1 MHNYYLDS
9 NSFIVKYH
17 FNKKAVYFIQKIYML
32 KKLLPIFLFFFVFS
46 TILYSQENSGLFDD
60 NLKLTDNSGK
70 FTLHSDRNTKFNSNK
85 VVNDKINLS
94 LSEDNLNKTDNLFYH
109 SPAVLKLKEST
120 SKAKKRHIDVYFHN
134 FYDSYQE
141 NYIANFIGH
150 VLFGVGPGFFVG
162 PYLDVYADSKSTKTL
177 IYNDRFVEI
186 GFFLRYFF
194 FKNLYFEGRIGYT
207 RQIDLDSNKINF
219 KPMLV
224 YFYRF
229 GEPVFKRTKTT
240 DPKTSMYL
248 DIYYAAMYD
257 YKYKNAF
264 LQGILTQALRFSMKG
279 YSYFENY
286 LFQSGQFDGR
296 KVDYNNYVEIGTG
309 VRFKPNMLVGPVIFV
324 EPTYKVYF
332 YGDRKNSFQIKAGF
346 LLNFFL
352 DI

>member
-1 MHNYYLDS
+1 MY
-9 NSFIVKYH
+9 
-17 FNKKAVYFIQKIYML
+17 
-32 KKLLPIFLFFFVFS
+32 KKLLPIILFFI
-46 TILYSQENSGLFDD
+46 ILTTFLKSQENSGNFSN
-60 NLKLTDNSGK
+60 NLIFSGNSGK
-70 FTLHSDRNTKFNSNK
+70 LSLFSDRNTKSSQNQLIGNK
-85 VVNDKINLS
+85 IQLS
-94 LSEDNLNKTDNLFYH
+94 LSEKNHSNRDNMFYQE
-109 SPAVLKLKEST
+109 PAVLKLKEST
-120 SKAKKRHIDVYFHN
+120 SKSKKRHIDVYFHN

-150 VLFGVGPGFFVG
+150 VHFGVGPGFYMG
-162 PYLDVYADSKSTKTL
+162 PYLDVYADSKSSKAL

-186 GFFLRYFF
+186 GFFLRYYFF
-194 FKNLYFEGRIGYT
+194 QNLYFEGRIGYT

-229 GEPVFKRTKTT
+229 GEPVFKRTKST
-240 DPKTSMYL
+240 DPKTSLYL

-286 LFQSGQFDGR
+286 LFESGQFDGR
-296 KVDYNNYVEIGTG
+296 KVDYNNYFEIGTG

-332 YGDRKNSFQIKAGF
+332 YGDRKNSFQLKAGF
-346 LLNFFL
+346 ILNFFL

>member
-1 MHNYYLDS
+1 MY
-9 NSFIVKYH
+9 
-17 FNKKAVYFIQKIYML
+17 
-32 KKLLPIFLFFFVFS
+32 KKLLPIILFFI
-46 TILYSQENSGLFDD
+46 ILTTFLKSQENSGNFSN
-60 NLKLTDNSGK
+60 NLIFSGNSGK
-70 FTLHSDRNTKFNSNK
+70 LSLFSDRNTKSSQNQLIG
-85 VVNDKINLS
+85 DKIQLS
-94 LSEDNLNKTDNLFYH
+94 LSEKNHSNRDNMFYQE
-109 SPAVLKLKEST
+109 PAVLKLKEST

-150 VLFGVGPGFFVG
+150 VHFGVGPGFYMG
-162 PYLDVYADSKSTKTL
+162 PYLDVYADSKSSKAL

-186 GFFLRYFF
+186 GFFLRYYFF
-194 FKNLYFEGRIGYT
+194 QNLYFEGRIGYT

-229 GEPVFKRTKTT
+229 GEPVFKRTKST

-264 LQGILTQALRFSMKG
+264 LQGILTQALRFSLKG

-286 LFQSGQFDGR
+286 LFESGQFDGR
-296 KVDYNNYVEIGTG
+296 KVDYNNYFEIGTG

-332 YGDRKNSFQIKAGF
+332 YGDRKNSFQLKAGF
-346 LLNFFL
+346 ILNFFL

>member
-1 MHNYYLDS
+1 MY
-9 NSFIVKYH
+9 
-17 FNKKAVYFIQKIYML
+17 
-32 KKLLPIFLFFFVFS
+32 KKLLPIILFFI
-46 TILYSQENSGLFDD
+46 ILTTFLKSQENSGNFSN
-60 NLKLTDNSGK
+60 NLIFSGNSGK
-70 FTLHSDRNTKFNSNK
+70 LSLFSDRNTKSSQNQLIGNK
-85 VVNDKINLS
+85 IQLS
-94 LSEDNLNKTDNLFYH
+94 LSEKNHSNRDNMFYQE
-109 SPAVLKLKEST
+109 PAVLKLKEST

-150 VLFGVGPGFFVG
+150 VHFGVGPGFYMG
-162 PYLDVYADSKSTKTL
+162 PYLDVYADSKSSKAL

-186 GFFLRYFF
+186 GFFLRYYFF
-194 FKNLYFEGRIGYT
+194 QNLYFEGRIGYT

-229 GEPVFKRTKTT
+229 GEPVFKRTKST

-264 LQGILTQALRFSMKG
+264 LQGILTQALRFSLKG

-286 LFQSGQFDGR
+286 LFESGQFDGR
-296 KVDYNNYVEIGTG
+296 KVDYNNYFEIGTG

-332 YGDRKNSFQIKAGF
+332 YGDRKNSFQLKAGF
-346 LLNFFL
+346 ILNFFL

>member
-1 MHNYYLDS
+1 MY
-9 NSFIVKYH
+9 
-17 FNKKAVYFIQKIYML
+17 
-32 KKLLPIFLFFFVFS
+32 KKLLPIILFFI
-46 TILYSQENSGLFDD
+46 ILTTFLKSQENSGNFSN
-60 NLKLTDNSGK
+60 NLIFSGNSGK
-70 FTLHSDRNTKFNSNK
+70 LSLYSDRNTKSSQNQLIG
-85 VVNDKINLS
+85 DKIQLS
-94 LSEDNLNKTDNLFYH
+94 LSEKNHSNRDNMFYQE
-109 SPAVLKLKEST
+109 PAVLKLKEST

-150 VLFGVGPGFFVG
+150 VHFGVGPGFYMG
-162 PYLDVYADSKSTKTL
+162 PYLDVYADSKSSKAL

-186 GFFLRYFF
+186 GFFLRYYFF
-194 FKNLYFEGRIGYT
+194 QNLYFEGRIGYT

-229 GEPVFKRTKTT
+229 GEPVFKRTKST
-240 DPKTSMYL
+240 DPKTSLYL

-264 LQGILTQALRFSMKG
+264 LQGILTQALRFSLKG

-286 LFQSGQFDGR
+286 LFESGQFDGR
-296 KVDYNNYVEIGTG
+296 KVDYNNYFEIGTG

-332 YGDRKNSFQIKAGF
+332 YGDRKNSFQLKAGF
-346 LLNFFL
+346 ILNFFL

>member
-1 MHNYYLDS
+1 
-9 NSFIVKYH
+9 
-17 FNKKAVYFIQKIYML
+17 ML
-32 KKLLPIFLFFFVFS
+32 KKLLPIFLFFIFFS
-46 TILYSQENSGLFDD
+46 SIITAQDNINSEKNQFASLYKNTEKSGI
-60 NLKLTDNSGK
+60 S
-70 FTLHSDRNTKFNSNK
+70 
-85 VVNDKINLS
+85 
-94 LSEDNLNKTDNLFYH
+94 
-109 SPAVLKLKEST
+109 LKLKPSYSENYTVSAGNPLKLKSKNITQREGDKTFNPIDLRLKGST
-120 SKAKKRHIDVYFHN
+120 AKKNKKYIDIYFHN

-141 NYIANFIGH
+141 NYIANLIGH
-150 VLFGVGPGFFVG
+150 VHFGVGPGFFVG
-162 PYLDVYADSKSTKTL
+162 PYLDVYADSRSSKAL

-186 GFFLRYFF
+186 GFFLRYYFF
-194 FKNLYFEGRIGYT
+194 TNLYFEGRIGYT

-229 GEPVFKRTKTT
+229 GEPVFKRTKST

-264 LQGILTQALRFSMKG
+264 LQGILTQALRFSLKG

-286 LFQSGQFDGR
+286 LFESGQFDGR
-296 KVDYNNYVEIGTG
+296 KVDYNNYFEIGTG
-309 VRFKPNMLVGPVIFV
+309 VRFKPNMLAGPVIFV

-332 YGDRKNSFQIKAGF
+332 FGDKKNSFQIKAGF

-352 DI
+352 EI

>member
-1 MHNYYLDS
+1 
-9 NSFIVKYH
+9 
-17 FNKKAVYFIQKIYML
+17 ML
-32 KKLLPIFLFFFVFS
+32 KRLLPIFLIFAVNFYVS
-46 TILYSQENSGLFDD
+46 YSQEFINPVSYQEKTSSKFDIE
-60 NLKLTDNSGK
+60 NLD
-70 FTLHSDRNTKFNSNK
+70 
-85 VVNDKINLS
+85 LS
-94 LSEDNLNKTDNLFYH
+94 
-109 SPAVLKLKEST
+109 LKLKNSSD
-120 SKAKKRHIDVYFHN
+120 SKYPSAVSSVNDRKTGLNPFKKISASGIGSFKLKEKVTKSGKKYIDVYFHN

-150 VLFGVGPGFFVG
+150 LHFGVGPGFFVG
-162 PYLDVYADSKSTKTL
+162 PYLDVYADSKSSKAL
-177 IYNDRFVEI
+177 IYNDRFVEL
-186 GFFLRYFF
+186 GFFLRYYF

-229 GEPVFKRTKTT
+229 GEPVFKRTKSS
-240 DPKTSMYL
+240 DPNTSLYL

-296 KVDYNNYVEIGTG
+296 KVDYNNYFEIGTG
-309 VRFKPNMLVGPVIFV
+309 IRFKPNMLVGPVIFV

-332 YGDRKNSFQIKAGF
+332 FGEKKNSFQVKAGF
-346 LLNFFL
+346 ILNFFL
-352 DI
+352 EM

>member
-1 MHNYYLDS
+1 
-9 NSFIVKYH
+9 
-17 FNKKAVYFIQKIYML
+17 ML
-32 KKLLPIFLFFFVFS
+32 KKLLPFFLFFFIFTS
-46 TILYSQENSGLFDD
+46 LLISQENSRLFSVD
-60 NLKLTDNSGK
+60 LKLSENSGK
-70 FTLHSDRNTKFNSNK
+70 NTLYSNLKSESSAFRNI
-85 VVNDKINLS
+85 NDKFKLSVSEKSINKS
-94 LSEDNLNKTDNLFYH
+94 DNLFNIE
-109 SPAVLKLKEST
+109 PAVLKLKEST
-120 SKAKKRHIDVYFHN
+120 SKAKKRHVDVYFHN
-134 FYDSYQE
+134 FYDSFQE

-150 VLFGVGPGFFVG
+150 IHFGIGPGFYVG
-162 PYLDVYADSKSTKTL
+162 PYLDVYADSKSSKNL

-219 KPMLV
+219 KPLLV

-229 GEPVFKRTKTT
+229 GDPVFKRTKTT

-264 LQGILTQALRFSMKG
+264 LQGILTQALRLSMKG

-296 KVDYNNYVEIGTG
+296 KLDYNNYFEIGTG

-324 EPTYKVYF
+324 EPTYKIYF
-332 YGDRKNSFQIKAGF
+332 FGNRKNSFQIKAGF

>member
-1 MHNYYLDS
+1 
-9 NSFIVKYH
+9 
-17 FNKKAVYFIQKIYML
+17 ML
-32 KKLLPIFLFFFVFS
+32 KRLLPIFLIFAVNYYV
-46 TILYSQENSGLFDD
+46 LYSQEFVNSGSYADRTNSVSD
-60 NLKLTDNSGK
+60 IGNLDFS
-70 FTLHSDRNTKFNSNK
+70 
-85 VVNDKINLS
+85 
-94 LSEDNLNKTDNLFYH
+94 
-109 SPAVLKLKEST
+109 LKLKNNGENKYST
-120 SKAKKRHIDVYFHN
+120 SSSSFSERKAGLNPFKKTSTQEIGSFKLKEKVTKAGKKYIDVYFHN

-150 VLFGVGPGFFVG
+150 LHFGVGPGFFVG
-162 PYLDVYADSKSTKTL
+162 PYLDVYADSRSSKAL

-186 GFFLRYFF
+186 GFFLRYYF
-194 FKNLYFEGRIGYT
+194 FKNIYFEGRIGYT

-229 GEPVFKRTKTT
+229 GEPVFKRTKSS
-240 DPKTSMYL
+240 DPKTSLYL

-296 KVDYNNYVEIGTG
+296 KVDYNNYFEIGTG

-324 EPTYKVYF
+324 EPTYKIYF
-332 YGDRKNSFQIKAGF
+332 FGDKKNSFQLKAGF
-346 LLNFFL
+346 ILNFFL
-352 DI
+352 EM

>member
-1 MHNYYLDS
+1 MY
-9 NSFIVKYH
+9 
-17 FNKKAVYFIQKIYML
+17 
-32 KKLLPIFLFFFVFS
+32 KKLLPIILFFI
-46 TILYSQENSGLFDD
+46 ILTTFLKSQENSGNFSN
-60 NLKLTDNSGK
+60 NLIFSGNSGK
-70 FTLHSDRNTKFNSNK
+70 LSLYSDRNTKSSQNQLIGNK
-85 VVNDKINLS
+85 IQLS
-94 LSEDNLNKTDNLFYH
+94 LSEKDHSNRDNMFYQE
-109 SPAVLKLKEST
+109 PAVLKLKEST

-150 VLFGVGPGFFVG
+150 VHFGVGPGFYMG
-162 PYLDVYADSKSTKTL
+162 PYLDVYADSKSSKAL

-186 GFFLRYFF
+186 GFFLRYYFF
-194 FKNLYFEGRIGYT
+194 QNLYFEGRIGYT

-229 GEPVFKRTKTT
+229 GEPVFKRTKST
-240 DPKTSMYL
+240 DPKTSLYL

-264 LQGILTQALRFSMKG
+264 LQGILTQALRFSLKG

-286 LFQSGQFDGR
+286 LFESGQFDGR
-296 KVDYNNYVEIGTG
+296 KVDYNNYFEIGTG

-332 YGDRKNSFQIKAGF
+332 YGDRKNSFQLKAGF
-346 LLNFFL
+346 ILNFFL

>member
-1 MHNYYLDS
+1 MY
-9 NSFIVKYH
+9 
-17 FNKKAVYFIQKIYML
+17 
-32 KKLLPIFLFFFVFS
+32 KKLLPIILFFI
-46 TILYSQENSGLFDD
+46 ILTTFLKSQENSGNFSN
-60 NLKLTDNSGK
+60 NLIFSGNSGK
-70 FTLHSDRNTKFNSNK
+70 LSLFSDRNTKSSQNQLIGNK
-85 VVNDKINLS
+85 IQLS
-94 LSEDNLNKTDNLFYH
+94 LSEKNHSNRDNMFYQE
-109 SPAVLKLKEST
+109 PAVLKLKEST

-150 VLFGVGPGFFVG
+150 VHFGVGPGFYMG
-162 PYLDVYADSKSTKTL
+162 PYLDVYADSKSSKAL

-186 GFFLRYFF
+186 GFFLRYYFF
-194 FKNLYFEGRIGYT
+194 QNLYFEGRIGYT

-229 GEPVFKRTKTT
+229 GEPVFKRTKST
-240 DPKTSMYL
+240 DPKTSLYL

-264 LQGILTQALRFSMKG
+264 LQGILTQALRFSLKG

-286 LFQSGQFDGR
+286 LFESGQFDGR
-296 KVDYNNYVEIGTG
+296 KVDYNNYFEIGTG

-332 YGDRKNSFQIKAGF
+332 YGDRKNSFQLKAGF
-346 LLNFFL
+346 ILNFFL

>member
-1 MHNYYLDS
+1 MI
-9 NSFIVKYH
+9 F
-17 FNKKAVYFIQKIYML
+17 AVNFY
-32 KKLLPIFLFFFVFS
+32 VS
-46 TILYSQENSGLFDD
+46 YSQEFVNPVSYQEKTSSKFDIE
-60 NLKLTDNSGK
+60 KLD
-70 FTLHSDRNTKFNSNK
+70 
-85 VVNDKINLS
+85 LS
-94 LSEDNLNKTDNLFYH
+94 
-109 SPAVLKLKEST
+109 LKLKNSSD
-120 SKAKKRHIDVYFHN
+120 SKYPSAVSSVNDRKTGLNPFKKISASGIGSFKLKEKVTKSGKKYIDVYFHN

-150 VLFGVGPGFFVG
+150 LHFGVGPGFFVG
-162 PYLDVYADSKSTKTL
+162 PYLDVYADSKSSKAL
-177 IYNDRFVEI
+177 IYNDRFVEL
-186 GFFLRYFF
+186 GFFLRYYF

-229 GEPVFKRTKTT
+229 GEPVFKRTKSS
-240 DPKTSMYL
+240 DPNTSLYL

-296 KVDYNNYVEIGTG
+296 KVDYNNYFEIGTG
-309 VRFKPNMLVGPVIFV
+309 IRFKPNMLVGPVIFV

-332 YGDRKNSFQIKAGF
+332 FGEKKNSFQVKAGF
-346 LLNFFL
+346 ILNFFL
-352 DI
+352 EM

>member
-1 MHNYYLDS
+1 
-9 NSFIVKYH
+9 
-17 FNKKAVYFIQKIYML
+17 ML
-32 KKLLPIFLFFFVFS
+32 KKLLPIFLFFFIFTVF
-46 TILYSQENSGLFDD
+46 LRSQENNSLFSG
-60 NLKLTDNSGK
+60 NLKLSENSGN
-70 FTLHSDRNTKFNSNK
+70 FTLLSDRNTKSVFK
-85 VVNDKINLS
+85 HTVKDKIKLS
-94 LSEDNLNKTDNLFYH
+94 ISEKNQNRSDNLFYKE
-109 SPAVLKLKEST
+109 PAVLKLKESS

-134 FYDSYQE
+134 FYDSFQE

-150 VLFGVGPGFFVG
+150 VHFGVGPGFYMG
-162 PYLDVYADSKSTKTL
+162 PYLDVYADSKSSKAL

-194 FKNLYFEGRIGYT
+194 FQNLYFEGRIGYT

-229 GEPVFKRTKTT
+229 GEPVFKRTKST
-240 DPKTSMYL
+240 DPKTSLYL

-286 LFQSGQFDGR
+286 LFESGQFDGR
-296 KVDYNNYVEIGTG
+296 KVDYNNYFEIGTG

-332 YGDRKNSFQIKAGF
+332 YGNRKNSFQIKAGF

>member
-1 MHNYYLDS
+1 
-9 NSFIVKYH
+9 
-17 FNKKAVYFIQKIYML
+17 ML
-32 KKLLPIFLFFFVFS
+32 KKLLPIFLFISIFTSIIFS
-46 TILYSQENSGLFDD
+46 GENEKLFSD
-60 NLKLTDNSGK
+60 NFENPGEIKLSLKQKDNSKISNFNG
-70 FTLHSDRNTKFNSNK
+70 FSSRISDSRKSELSTG
-85 VVNDKINLS
+85 NLQ
-94 LSEDNLNKTDNLFYH
+94 NPFR
-109 SPAVLKLKEST
+109 LKEST
-120 SKAKKRHIDVYFHN
+120 AKSNKKYIDVYFHN
-134 FYDSYQE
+134 FYDTYQE

-150 VLFGVGPGFFVG
+150 VHFGVGPNFFVG
-162 PYLDVYADSKSTKTL
+162 PYLDVYADSKSTKAL

-186 GFFLRYFF
+186 GFFLRYYF

-229 GEPVFKRTKTT
+229 GEPVWKRTKST

-264 LQGILTQALRFSMKG
+264 LQGILTQALRFSLKG

-286 LFQSGQFDGR
+286 LFESGQFDGR
-296 KVDYNNYVEIGTG
+296 KVDYNNYFEIGTG
-309 VRFKPNMLVGPVIFV
+309 IRFKPNMMAGPVIFV

-332 YGDRKNSFQIKAGF
+332 FGEKKNSFQIKAGF

-352 DI
+352 EI

>member
-1 MHNYYLDS
+1 MY
-9 NSFIVKYH
+9 
-17 FNKKAVYFIQKIYML
+17 
-32 KKLLPIFLFFFVFS
+32 KKLLPIILFFI
-46 TILYSQENSGLFDD
+46 ILTTFLKSQENSGNFSN
-60 NLKLTDNSGK
+60 NLIFSGNSGK
-70 FTLHSDRNTKFNSNK
+70 LSLYSDRNTKSSQNQLIG
-85 VVNDKINLS
+85 DKIQLS
-94 LSEDNLNKTDNLFYH
+94 LSEKNHSNRDNMFYQE
-109 SPAVLKLKEST
+109 PAVLKLKEST
-120 SKAKKRHIDVYFHN
+120 SKSKKRHIDVYFHN

-150 VLFGVGPGFFVG
+150 VHFGVGPGFYMG
-162 PYLDVYADSKSTKTL
+162 PYLDVYADSKSSKAL

-186 GFFLRYFF
+186 GFFLRYYFF
-194 FKNLYFEGRIGYT
+194 QNLYFEGRIGYT

-229 GEPVFKRTKTT
+229 GEPVFKRTKST

-264 LQGILTQALRFSMKG
+264 LQGILTQALRFSLKG

-286 LFQSGQFDGR
+286 LFESGQFDGR
-296 KVDYNNYVEIGTG
+296 KVDYNNYFEIGTG

-332 YGDRKNSFQIKAGF
+332 YGDRKNSFQLKAGF
-346 LLNFFL
+346 ILNFFL

>member
-1 MHNYYLDS
+1 MY
-9 NSFIVKYH
+9 
-17 FNKKAVYFIQKIYML
+17 
-32 KKLLPIFLFFFVFS
+32 KKLLPIILFFI
-46 TILYSQENSGLFDD
+46 ILTTFLKSQENSGNFSN
-60 NLKLTDNSGK
+60 NLIFSGNSGK
-70 FTLHSDRNTKFNSNK
+70 LSLFSDRNTKSSQNQLIG
-85 VVNDKINLS
+85 DKIQLS
-94 LSEDNLNKTDNLFYH
+94 LSEKNHSNRDNMFYQE
-109 SPAVLKLKEST
+109 PAVLKLKEST

-150 VLFGVGPGFFVG
+150 VHFGVGPGFYMG
-162 PYLDVYADSKSTKTL
+162 PYLDVYADSKSSKAL

-186 GFFLRYFF
+186 GFFLRYYFF
-194 FKNLYFEGRIGYT
+194 QNLYFEGRIGYT

-229 GEPVFKRTKTT
+229 GEPVFKRTKST
-240 DPKTSMYL
+240 DPKTSLYL

-264 LQGILTQALRFSMKG
+264 LQGILTQALRFSLKG

-286 LFQSGQFDGR
+286 LFESGQFDGR
-296 KVDYNNYVEIGTG
+296 KVDYNNYFEIGTG

-332 YGDRKNSFQIKAGF
+332 YGDRKNSFQLKAGF
-346 LLNFFL
+346 ILNFFL

>member
-1 MHNYYLDS
+1 
-9 NSFIVKYH
+9 
-17 FNKKAVYFIQKIYML
+17 ML
-32 KKLLPIFLFFFVFS
+32 KRLLPIFLIFAV
-46 TILYSQENSGLFDD
+46 YSQILFTQDNVSSGSFYTNKNIEKSDFT
-60 NLKLTDNSGK
+60 LKLKDNSK
-70 FTLHSDRNTKFNSNK
+70 YSSAASDNSLIFDQKLSMSSKNTREVAPGN
-85 VVNDKINLS
+85 
-94 LSEDNLNKTDNLFYH
+94 
-109 SPAVLKLKEST
+109 LKLKEKVTKS
-120 SKAKKRHIDVYFHN
+120 SKKYIDVYFHN

-150 VLFGVGPGFFVG
+150 VHFGVGPGFFVG
-162 PYLDVYADSKSTKTL
+162 PYLDVYADSRSSKAL

-229 GEPVFKRTKTT
+229 GEPVFKRTKSS
-240 DPKTSMYL
+240 DPKTSLYL

-286 LFQSGQFDGR
+286 LFEAGQFDGR
-296 KVDYNNYVEIGTG
+296 KVDYNNYFEIGTG
-309 VRFKPNMLVGPVIFV
+309 IRFKPNMLIGPVIFV

-332 YGDRKNSFQIKAGF
+332 FGDKKNSFQIKAGF
-346 LLNFFL
+346 ILNFL
-352 DI
+352 LEI

>member
-1 MHNYYLDS
+1 MY
-9 NSFIVKYH
+9 
-17 FNKKAVYFIQKIYML
+17 
-32 KKLLPIFLFFFVFS
+32 KKLLPIILFFI
-46 TILYSQENSGLFDD
+46 ILTTFLKSQENSGNFSN
-60 NLKLTDNSGK
+60 NLIFSGNSGK
-70 FTLHSDRNTKFNSNK
+70 LSLFSDRNTKSSQNQLIGNK
-85 VVNDKINLS
+85 IQLS
-94 LSEDNLNKTDNLFYH
+94 LSEKNHSNRDNMFYQE
-109 SPAVLKLKEST
+109 PAVLKLKEST
-120 SKAKKRHIDVYFHN
+120 SKSKKRHIDVYFHN

-150 VLFGVGPGFFVG
+150 VHFGVGPGFYMG
-162 PYLDVYADSKSTKTL
+162 PYLDVYADSKSSKAL

-186 GFFLRYFF
+186 GFFLRYYFF
-194 FKNLYFEGRIGYT
+194 QNLYFEGRIGYT

-229 GEPVFKRTKTT
+229 GEPVFKRTKST
-240 DPKTSMYL
+240 DPKTSLYL

-264 LQGILTQALRFSMKG
+264 LQGILTQALRFSLKG

-286 LFQSGQFDGR
+286 LFESGQFDGR
-296 KVDYNNYVEIGTG
+296 KVDYNNYFEIGTG

-332 YGDRKNSFQIKAGF
+332 YGDRKNSFQLKAGF
-346 LLNFFL
+346 ILNFFL